1 MNKKILIISLIV
13 LIIII
18 TISVLI
24 IKYQSTEEPKT
35 LEPVFTFT
43 NYAFIYNS
51 PGPNELYQFT
61 KSGKIKSFTNDLSI
75 STDTTSYKTGTTL
88 VLAIFRDNTFTQQ
101 IYRDSRAVYF
111 PPNSQSPQHKT
122 YTPTTDIT
130 VQEGDFFYIF
140 GNSTSGALNG
150 TVTVNFI

>member
-35 LEPVFTFT
+35 LEQVFTFT
-43 NYAFIYNS
+43 NYEFEDNAINKIKLEFAR
-51 PGPNELYQFT
+51 
-61 KSGKIKSFTNDLSI
+61 SGKIKSFTNDLSI
-75 STDTTSYKTGTTL
+75 STDTITYRTGTTL
-88 VLAIFRDNTFTQQ
+88 GLI
-101 IYRDSRAVYF
+101 IYRGDTIIYGDIDALYF
-111 PPNSQSPQHKT
+111 PPNSQSNENKIR
-122 YTPTTDIT
+122 YTQQDIT

-140 GNSTSGALNG
+140 GVQTSGTLNG

>member
-35 LEPVFTFT
+35 LEQVFTFT
-43 NYAFIYNS
+43 NYAFIPS
-51 PGPNELYQFT
+51 SSTTPNELHQFT
-61 KSGKIKSFTNDLSI
+61 KSGKIKSFSNDLSI

-88 VLAIFRDNTFTQQ
+88 VLAIFRGTTN
-101 IYRDSRAVYF
+101 IYTDGSAIYF
-111 PPNSQSPQHKT
+111 LPNSQSDYKT
-122 YTPTTDIT
+122 IRYAIKDIT
-130 VQEGDFFYIF
+130 VQEGDYFYIV
-140 GNSTSGALNG
+140 GNLTSGTLNG

>member
-61 KSGKIKSFTNDLSI
+61 KSGKIKSFSNDLSI

-88 VLAIFRDNTFTQQ
+88 AFVIIRGTTN
-101 IYRDSRAVYF
+101 IYTDAGAVYF
-111 PPNSQSPQHKT
+111 LPNSQSDYKT
-122 YTPTTDIT
+122 IRYAQQDIT
-130 VQEGDFFYIF
+130 VQEGDLFYIV
-140 GNSTSGALNG
+140 GVQTAGTLNG

>member
-43 NYAFIYNS
+43 NYAFIPS
-51 PGPNELYQFT
+51 LPGPNERHQFT

-88 VLAIFRDNTFTQQ
+88 VLAIFRDTTFTR
-101 IYRDSRAVYF
+101 IYRDSRAVHF
-111 PPNSQSPQHKT
+111 PPNSQSPRDKT
-122 YTPTTDIT
+122 YTPTSDIT

-140 GNSTSGALNG
+140 GNQTSGTLNG

>member
-43 NYAFIYNS
+43 NYAFIPS
-51 PGPNELYQFT
+51 LLGPNERHQFT

>member
-35 LEPVFTFT
+35 LEQVFTFT
-43 NYAFIYNS
+43 NYAFIPLSTS
-51 PGPNELYQFT
+51 PNKLHQFT
-61 KSGKIKSFTNDLSI
+61 KSGKIKSFSNDLSI

-88 VLAIFRDNTFTQQ
+88 DFFIIRDNPFTQQ
-101 IYRDSRAVYF
+101 VYINALYF
-111 PPNSQSPQHKT
+111 PPNSQSPRHKT
-122 YTPTTDIT
+122 YTPTSDIT
-130 VQEGDFFYIF
+130 VQEGDFFYIVGAF
-140 GNSTSGALNG
+140 TSGTLNG